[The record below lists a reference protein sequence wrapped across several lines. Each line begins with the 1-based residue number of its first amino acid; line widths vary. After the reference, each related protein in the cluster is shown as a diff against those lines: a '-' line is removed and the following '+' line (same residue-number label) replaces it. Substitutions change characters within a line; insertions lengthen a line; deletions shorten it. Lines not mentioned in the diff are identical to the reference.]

1 MLSLSLY
8 SSSNSVSLLLAR
20 NTEILKFLEYN
31 DECDIKTD
39 KIFELLETASKLQD
53 LNKIDQIFLSR
64 GPGSFTSIRSIISLA
79 QGLSLSSKAKIISVT
94 MFDIILSS
102 VISIKTPAIVFF
114 KESRLDFYFQ
124 FFIFRNQKWESES
137 KILSGSALDIEKN
150 IKIYMKKKNLKNI
163 TLLSNKFE
171 HDLSK
176 IKHLEYLV
184 LKTDAKSIFFSVK
197 KNYGSKTLKPIY
209 YHPHYAE
216 RN

>member
-114 KESRLDFYFQ
+114 KDSLC
-124 FFIFRNQKWESES
+124 
-137 KILSGSALDIEKN
+137 KIEIS
-150 IKIYMKKKNLKNI
+150 
-163 TLLSNKFE
+163 
-171 HDLSK
+171 
-176 IKHLEYLV
+176 
-184 LKTDAKSIFFSVK
+184 
-197 KNYGSKTLKPIY
+197 
-209 YHPHYAE
+209 
-216 RN
+216 